1 MEMNNKSN
9 RKLLVALAVMAV
21 AFVAL
26 AAIPAVDAED
36 AGVAGGGQTEAI
48 DTYDELSDALAKG
61 GKVVLG
67 GDIDMSGKAAIT
79 VDTNVELDL
88 AGHSI
93 TKVQAEI
100 KSAQDFTSENRMKVF
115 IVNPGVTMTINDTVG
130 EGKIVGKSYDGKM
143 PVYGSASG
151 DQVLSVGD
159 GDKLATLKLGKI
171 TIVSDF
177 YGVGV
182 WANGAVEAT
191 GTTIKTVYASTLG
204 LNGSDTI
211 GSKNAKVTIDGGT
224 YSSKYSPAFF
234 WSNTEEL
241 KISNAKIEGSA
252 ALDIRAGSA
261 QLTDVQINMT
271 EQSSG
276 TVGSSGPAGFNVGI
290 GIYANA
296 GESYG
301 NPSVTLQKVSFK
313 SAAGIDVDAQI
324 YYGVLKLTSE
334 EQSFEEIVNADLSNE
349 TLNHYA
355 KLTIMG
361 TDGKVATAITAA
373 EKANASRML
382 LSIDGKELAG
392 DSVLDKVSFVGDV
405 SFSKKGQTLSMTN
418 GASFKGALSYS
429 DSTAKLNLKAGT
441 EGLTISAGS
450 LEFDGDYEINET
462 TEAGKTVIEIVSGTA
477 VVSDNM
483 TIPEGTVV
491 KVAENA
497 KLIVE
502 DKTLTVNGKLEVAN
516 GAEFENE
523 GTVTVTGENASI
535 EAEAGS
541 KVTPGTMDYYPVY
554 AEGAKV
560 VIEGNEYIVH
570 HYRSG
575 GVDIQYGV
583 SCGDVFYTGA
593 KLDEYDV
600 SVLAICLDEDYTM
613 TNKVFSLVD
622 SKDGIGGWKEIKD
635 AGTYTEAVKI
645 QLTFVKG
652 ASNITENIKT
662 DLVVKPLP
670 IFIKFEA
677 PEKFGDIDTSEF
689 QNIEFADGEITGKIG
704 YYNLNGMDGYYLVI
718 SAKVVD
724 GKGVKISD
732 ATISSS
738 LSFEKQGDIYV
749 FDLGKDAT
757 KAAEKLDGIMF
768 SVDAGDNYSKPS
780 YKFASEVEVVEPMA
794 IDAISG
800 DVLGAS
806 VDSLHGSD
814 LDIAVDNDDAT
825 SFNVTG
831 TLLWKAGYTKFNTAV
846 PDEQRGWYLAVEF
859 QAASDYKWNLCKAD
873 LKVLKEKTDVALTDG
888 QFIFRVVDVDANPEI
903 VLKDVNGFKTKY
915 VLNIGDV
922 EFGTASGYGETKDEV
937 EVAMG
942 ALGIDVNKLTDK
954 GSDVVDKTM
963 FMIFN
968 TSAFKGDELTATAT
982 STNGKVSYTEKFAFN
997 GNIGI
1002 WYFSFDDQAK
1012 DKGVPGPYDLEVKSG
1027 TTTVAEGVAT
1037 MKGVYVYSYGF
1048 RADATEAYNIIHGL
1062 RSDIPQS
1069 DVAPNTFWMIVGIY
1083 GYADATEVAASMVG
1097 TDGNEILMGVD
1108 NSITLPGT
1116 EGEAHKWAFYFSF
1129 ENSEQVDKP
1138 ANIYGNYTMSLKAD
1152 ETVIASEKILVAT
1165 SSSMSFDVADKVDE
1179 QGKDVFGSD
1188 LKVETDGMNVT
1199 LSGKMNYIRSEDSNG
1214 YLFPISM
1221 TIATSY
1227 TGATLTIDGEAAEF
1241 GAMLLKVSADKKTFK
1256 VVVDL
1261 DGAGDVYSSTTYTL
1275 TFNGSFEKVSYG
1287 ILLSD
1292 PFYGKEPILYGTS
1305 IVGKSFYLPNGPD
1318 ASKDF
1323 IGWQIEGKDGKIYS
1337 AGAFVIMTEGMDDD
1351 GNGDVVFTAVYDD
1364 SEPELV
1370 AIFID
1375 GMLYCKKLPYDV
1387 ITLPT
1392 LEGTGYVAWAVSGT
1406 VLGAQYIVNTDDA
1419 PDGVI
1424 RITGVTQPVGLQRT
1438 QYDLEVELTVEGAV
1452 LSVTSPQTDSQY
1464 FNMNGAFYYL
1474 IVTSSGSKV
1483 VVPEGIYAF
1492 GSSCT
1497 DKTVVDYP
1505 GLIGRNCIVQFVVDY
1520 GMQSIVLDEFEYYST
1535 IGGYCDSAEDAN
1547 FEISDASE
1555 KKIEDAVDKTAYI
1568 VFEADAAGTYTA
1580 ECTSDGKTVCSET
1593 FTIDSIDDGEKF
1605 AWYFTFDGPRNAS
1618 TVSPVDISKDFK
1630 EGAEY
1635 LITVKDSSGAI
1646 IAAATFV
1653 IPGA

>member
-9 RKLLVALAVMAV
+9 RKLLAALAVMAV

-36 AGVAGGGQTEAI
+36 ATGLDSGATTPASGLPEAKDGVITL
-48 DTYDELSDALAKG
+48 T
-61 GKVVLG
+61 
-67 GDIDMSGKAAIT
+67 GD
-79 VDTNVELDL
+79 VNVEKVTFNETTTIDL
-88 AGHSI
+88 NGFTLNAIWIEIVSTSHIADEKDVPVLTIMDSSVSKTGCIQKIAEKESQAVIYVGYTDNDSKTAEEAPNGKLVIDGCTINAHTSVADKRAYGIYAGTNSI
-93 TKVQAEI
+93 VDLNDVTVKADYSALSGNGTRSNADVDVDDGLFESTCCPAIFWPSTAE
-100 KSAQDFTSENRMKVF
+100 
-115 IVNPGVTMTINDTVG
+115 MTIDN
-130 EGKIVGKSYDGKM
+130 
-143 PVYGSASG
+143 
-151 DQVLSVGD
+151 
-159 GDKLATLKLGKI
+159 ATLKGVGGIDVRAGTVKLTGVSI
-171 TIVSDF
+171 CLVVSDDLTVGTSGPASF
-177 YGVGV
+177 KVGVGV
-182 WANGAVEAT
+182 
-191 GTTIKTVYASTLG
+191 YAS
-204 LNGSDTI
+204 
-211 GSKNAKVTIDGGT
+211 
-224 YSSKYSPAFF
+224 
-234 WSNTEEL
+234 SN
-241 KISNAKIEGSA
+241 
-252 ALDIRAGSA
+252 D
-261 QLTDVQINMT
+261 
-271 EQSSG
+271 
-276 TVGSSGPAGFNVGI
+276 
-290 GIYANA
+290 
-296 GESYG
+296 SYG
-301 NPSVTLQKVSFK
+301 NPNVTLTNVTMADESVKAD
-313 SAAGIDVDAQI
+313 AAV
-324 YYGVLKLTSE
+324 YYGCLALPANGSYTFEQMMESIGAASSNKKAELYFSE
-334 EQSFEEIVNADLSNE
+334 ERYLSSKN
-349 TLNHYA
+349 
-355 KLTIMG
+355 IG
-361 TDGKVATAITAA
+361 ATHV
-373 EKANASRML
+373 L
-382 LSIDGKELAG
+382 LSIDGATFMG
-392 DSVLDKVSFVGDV
+392 DAVLDGYTLSYGDV
-405 SFSKKGQTLSMTN
+405 SFSKKGQTLTMKNDT
-418 GASFKGALSYS
+418 SFKGALSYS
-429 DSTAKLNLKAGT
+429 DSTAKLNLQAGT
-441 EGLTISAGS
+441 KGLTITAGS
-450 LEFDGDYEINET
+450 LKFAGDYKANET

-497 KLIVE
+497 KLNVVE

-541 KVTPGTMDYYPVY
+541 KVTPGIMGSYYPQY

-937 EVAMG
+937 EAAMG

-1048 RADATEAYNIIHGL
+1048 RADATEAYDIIHGL

-1083 GYADATEVAASMVG
+1083 GYADGTEVAASMVG

-1375 GMLYCKKLPYDV
+1375 GKLYCMKLPYDV

-1392 LEGTGYVAWAVSGT
+1392 LEGTGYVAWAVNGT